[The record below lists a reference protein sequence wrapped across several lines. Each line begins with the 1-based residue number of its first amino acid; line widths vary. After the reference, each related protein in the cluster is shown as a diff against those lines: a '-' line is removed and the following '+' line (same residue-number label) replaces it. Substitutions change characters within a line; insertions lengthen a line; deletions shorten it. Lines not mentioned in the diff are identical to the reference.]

1 MLAADDIDFDKLSIM
16 SRRGW
21 SSTCGWVVE
30 RAKVEVPTGALAK
43 AFAASRIAR
52 LSEHIITLRRDNK
65 CPTTHNR
72 PSACNRRQPR
82 LVARPQAHRP
92 STSIA
97 NRCLWHAN
105 TMHCKCIVQREPC
118 KVAKVAAAAAE
129 PALIITSSASCY
141 ERARRQANAT
151 QLTAERI
158 SAVFS
163 TEEGASSCRDTPTQ
177 RTYDATAAAHRAAWR
192 VILQSNTSMAILE
205 EDAEALVDAADMRA
219 AIDRSLE
226 EQCDLAYLG
235 ISGDFY
241 GSFAYWATPRA
252 AEYLLRVATKPRCN
266 PHKPDYAM
274 RFACLGPSLV
284 HCLSRPA
291 SRGLCDVANLTRSGP
306 PALRCLKP
314 VRVLWRR
321 ELEGQGL
328 FAMNHR
334 EYAAQTDKSM
344 SNVTSRSEQVAEA
357 REAQCKR
364 MLAKNYHPPAIGQA
378 RKP

>member
-1 MLAADDIDFDKLSIM
+1 MPYHTQPTLGVQCADSLGS
-16 SRRGW
+16 SRVLKR
-21 SSTCGWVVE
+21 
-30 RAKVEVPTGALAK
+30 TGP
-43 AFAASRIAR
+43 AR
-52 LSEHIITLRRDNK
+52 LSPIDAFGTPIPCTANALSNASLAK
-65 CPTTHNR
+65 WPKW
-72 PSACNRRQPR
+72 R
-82 LVARPQAHRP
+82 LLP
-92 STSIA
+92 
-97 NRCLWHAN
+97 
-105 TMHCKCIVQREPC
+105 K
-118 KVAKVAAAAAE
+118 E

-192 VILQSNTSMAILE
+192 LIVQRNTSMAILE
-205 EDAEALVDAADMRA
+205 EDAEALGDAADMRA
-219 AIDRSLE
+219 AIDSCME

-274 RFACLGPSLV
+274 RFACLAPSLV

-364 MLAKNYHPPAIGQA
+364 MTAKNYHPPAIGQA